1 MNKLDRNFENKKLSE
16 ELWQSYDEDGLKKRL
31 SEIEEQKKSSK
42 KEQGEQA
49 KRMVAQLLEDGNK
62 KEDSVDAEK
71 REKVQAF
78 IREKCSEP
86 IDGINNI
93 VPYRTLVDVLLKWVE
108 AEIREAVKKSI
119 LGGEKITNIY
129 KLEAV
134 KKSILKGDAKNENI
148 YKLEAYQ
155 KLLNKWF
162 IIPSDNRSYK
172 DEQYHLWVDYN
183 VVEGTKVKS
192 MYKWKVVASW
202 LDGWLWHRVIIE
214 HEMEDWTKFYSLYAH
229 LASEGLPSVGA
240 DVEQGMIIWEVWKAF
255 TEENGDWEEHLH
267 FQIMENADSPKWYSE
282 NEWIWNYDVLES
294 FGKK

>member
-108 AEIREAVKKSI
+108 AEIK
-119 LGGEKITNIY
+119 
-129 KLEAV
+129 EAV

-172 DEQYHLWVDYN
+172 DEQYHLWVDYS

-192 MYKWKVVASW
+192 MY
-202 LDGWLWHRVIIE
+202 
-214 HEMEDWTKFYSLYAH
+214 
-229 LASEGLPSVGA
+229 
-240 DVEQGMIIWEVWKAF
+240 
-255 TEENGDWEEHLH
+255 
-267 FQIMENADSPKWYSE
+267 
-282 NEWIWNYDVLES
+282 
-294 FGKK
+294 